1 MNRKKLRK
9 FNEEQKI
16 RNEKQAKIRRQNEN
30 YRSAFLLDQQTNLYE
45 VLSGLIKGKKGYD
58 E

>member
-16 RNEKQAKIRRQNEN
+16 RNEKRAKIRRQNEN
-30 YRSAFLLDQQTNLYE
+30 YRSAFLLDQQTDLYE
-45 VLSGLIKGKKGYD
+45 VLNGLVKGKKGAK
-58 E
+58 